1 MTLVVGIVAEGST
14 DIAVLEEYLSAWVT
28 RHGASIRVE
37 VRPVQPAIDAT
48 SGEFGGGG
56 WTLVK
61 TWCEEHSPS
70 LRALDLFSPVFA
82 GEQPLDF
89 LIVQLDGDV
98 IDEYTAFY
106 PDITVPDKAD
116 AHERGRIIEQVL
128 ERWLWGSSERRAVD
142 PSGTRHCLVASI
154 RALEAWL
161 VAGLDP
167 SISDPEE
174 IEDPEKELMRLEP
187 ELETKVVAG
196 AIRLKKLAPTWRA
209 LAQRTCGALPHIVA
223 TCAHCGRFL
232 TYVDALLEQR
242 EIQTN

>member
-1 MTLVVGIVAEGST
+1 MTVVVGIVAEGST
-14 DIAVLEEYLSAWVT
+14 DIAVLGEYLSAWVT

-48 SGEFGGGG
+48 SGEFGSGG

-61 TWCEEHSPS
+61 TWCEEHSPG
-70 LRALDLFSPVFA
+70 LRALDLFAPVFD

-116 AHERGRIIEQVL
+116 AHERGIIIEQVL
-128 ERWLWGSSERRAVD
+128 ERWLWGSSEQRAVD
-142 PSGTRHCLVASI
+142 PIGTRHCLVASI

-174 IEDPEKELMRLEP
+174 IEDPEKELMRLKP

-232 TYVDALLEQR
+232 TYVDALLEQL